1 MLQLSSGVLI
11 LLMVFL
17 LSFIVRLYFHFMYFL
32 TFTRKRQSTITSN
45 EGVTVIIA
53 AKNEAENLRNFMP
66 QILEQY
72 YPNFEVIVVNDHSTD
87 ETENV
92 LQDLSKSSKK
102 MKFYSLE
109 ESYYGKKAALLKG
122 IKMAKNCLQAPTT
135 ILET

>member
-1 MLQLSSGVLI
+1 
-11 LLMVFL
+11 
-17 LSFIVRLYFHFMYFL
+17 
-32 TFTRKRQSTITSN
+32 
-45 EGVTVIIA
+45 
-53 AKNEAENLRNFMP
+53 
-66 QILEQY
+66 Y

-122 IKMAKNCLQAPTT
+122 IKMAKNDVFLFTDADCRPSTNLWIKHMMSAKSQEKELVLGYGRYKKENGWLNRLIRYDTLITGIKYLSFASKG
-135 ILET
+135 EAY